1 MGYSQETRF
10 SNIDFQ
16 IDYTE
21 GFIKTANTYYA
32 LNETEVIDGSWKKT
46 GKKIKKGETVTVE
59 GVIYTID
66 DYIVAG
72 YKGNWISADDVA
84 IKDSDI
90 LPNYLLRKNR
100 YNEIIWIADWYKD
113 VINLSRKEAIRFIN
127 KKLPVTEDLYFADSD
142 TYWYEDYA
150 SYPFGIDFT
159 NVLLNIR
166 FLGRD
171 GYNFLIK
178 RIEKKNQDYI
188 ITCFPTE
195 IYDWSDI
202 SAKCT
207 DLENFPNPTETF
219 LLRISPLED
228 SIKVYNFETKEL
240 IVSLIPV
247 TDKWVDLFQD
257 FLKTGKKGND
267 MFAELLV
274 AANDIATA
282 ASNPLGMEESQNAPT
297 TEHTEEVAVSTPA
310 PDMRKSATV
319 TENLRLRTDD
329 KTTAKV
335 VATLAARTR
344 VKVLAPGREDTIDGI
359 ASNWVQVEVLG
370 GAKDKDDNTIEAGT
384 KGWLFGGY
392 LSETESADSESPNE
406 DDVGTKK
413 SSALPILP
421 IAAGGAALAVLLAV
435 ILLVVAKKRKA
446 KKSRLKSASTNL
458 CAAHFGK

>member
-1 MGYSQETRF
+1 MKRRILLPLFLFCSIAMGYSQETRF

-46 GKKIKKGETVTVE
+46 GKKIKKGETATVE

-90 LPNYLLRKNR
+90 LPNYLLRKNKS
-100 YNEIIWIADWYKD
+100 NEIIWIADWYKD

-171 GYNFLIK
+171 GFNFLIK

-219 LLRISPLED
+219 SLRISPLKD
-228 SIKVYNFETKEL
+228 SIKVYNFETKKL

-247 TDKWVDLFQD
+247 TDEWVDLFQD

-267 MFAELLV
+267 MF
-274 AANDIATA
+274 
-282 ASNPLGMEESQNAPT
+282 
-297 TEHTEEVAVSTPA
+297 
-310 PDMRKSATV
+310 V
-319 TENLRLRTDD
+319 THDTCNYEDENLKNRR
-329 KTTAKV
+329 
-335 VATLAARTR
+335 
-344 VKVLAPGREDTIDGI
+344 
-359 ASNWVQVEVLG
+359 
-370 GAKDKDDNTIEAGT
+370 
-384 KGWLFGGY
+384 F
-392 LSETESADSESPNE
+392 
-406 DDVGTKK
+406 
-413 SSALPILP
+413 
-421 IAAGGAALAVLLAV
+421 
-435 ILLVVAKKRKA
+435 
-446 KKSRLKSASTNL
+446 
-458 CAAHFGK
+458 

>member
-1 MGYSQETRF
+1 MKKHILLPLFLFCSIAMGYSQETRF

-66 DYIVAG
+66 DYIFAG

-84 IKDSDI
+84 IKESDI
-90 LPNYLLRKNR
+90 LPNYLLRKNKS
-100 YNEIIWIADWYKD
+100 NEIIWIADWYKD

-219 LLRISPLED
+219 SLRISPLKD

-257 FLKTGKKGND
+257 FLKTGKKGN
-267 MFAELLV
+267 
-274 AANDIATA
+274 
-282 ASNPLGMEESQNAPT
+282 EE
-297 TEHTEEVAVSTPA
+297 
-310 PDMRKSATV
+310 
-319 TENLRLRTDD
+319 
-329 KTTAKV
+329 
-335 VATLAARTR
+335 
-344 VKVLAPGREDTIDGI
+344 
-359 ASNWVQVEVLG
+359 
-370 GAKDKDDNTIEAGT
+370 
-384 KGWLFGGY
+384 
-392 LSETESADSESPNE
+392 
-406 DDVGTKK
+406 
-413 SSALPILP
+413 
-421 IAAGGAALAVLLAV
+421 
-435 ILLVVAKKRKA
+435 KR
-446 KKSRLKSASTNL
+446 
-458 CAAHFGK
+458 

>member
-1 MGYSQETRF
+1 MKRRILLQLFLSCSIAMGYSQETRF

-16 IDYTE
+16 IDYTG

-32 LNETEVIDGSWKKT
+32 LNETEVIDGNWKKT

-66 DYIVAG
+66 DYIFAG

-84 IKDSDI
+84 IKKSDI

-100 YNEIIWIADWYKD
+100 GNEIIWISDWYKD
-113 VINLSRKEAIRFIN
+113 VINLSRKEAVRFIN

-178 RIEKKNQDYI
+178 RIEKENQDYI

-219 LLRISPLED
+219 SLRISPLGD
-228 SIKVYNFETKEL
+228 SVKVYNFETKKL

-257 FLKTGKKGND
+257 FLKTGKKD
-267 MFAELLV
+267 
-274 AANDIATA
+274 NDIFATL
-282 ASNPLGMEESQNAPT
+282 SDN
-297 TEHTEEVAVSTPA
+297 
-310 PDMRKSATV
+310 ATV
-319 TENLRLRTDD
+319 VNPFNYE
-329 KTTAKV
+329 
-335 VATLAARTR
+335 
-344 VKVLAPGREDTIDGI
+344 E
-359 ASNWVQVEVLG
+359 
-370 GAKDKDDNTIEAGT
+370 
-384 KGWLFGGY
+384 
-392 LSETESADSESPNE
+392 
-406 DDVGTKK
+406 KK
-413 SSALPILP
+413 
-421 IAAGGAALAVLLAV
+421 
-435 ILLVVAKKRKA
+435 
-446 KKSRLKSASTNL
+446 
-458 CAAHFGK
+458 

>member
-46 GKKIKKGETVTVE
+46 GKKIKKGETATVE

-219 LLRISPLED
+219 SLRISPLKD
-228 SIKVYNFETKEL
+228 SIKVYNFETKKL

-247 TDKWVDLFQD
+247 SDKWVDLFQD

-267 MFAELLV
+267 MFVTHDTCNYEDE
-274 AANDIATA
+274 NDIMTKPAVA
-282 ASNPLGMEESQNAPT
+282 PVSENAEPAEEEAVESERANEEAS
-297 TEHTEEVAVSTPA
+297 
-310 PDMRKSATV
+310 
-319 TENLRLRTDD
+319 
-329 KTTAKV
+329 TAKE
-335 VATLAARTR
+335 
-344 VKVLAPGREDTIDGI
+344 P
-359 ASNWVQVEVLG
+359 
-370 GAKDKDDNTIEAGT
+370 
-384 KGWLFGGY
+384 
-392 LSETESADSESPNE
+392 
-406 DDVGTKK
+406 
-413 SSALPILP
+413 SALPIMP
-421 IAAGGAALAVLLAV
+421 IAAGGTVLVALLAV
-435 ILLVVAKKRKA
+435 ILLAVAKKRKA
-446 KKSRLKSASTNL
+446 KKSRLKSASTNF

>member
-32 LNETEVIDGSWKKT
+32 LNETEVIDGNWKKT
-46 GKKIKKGETVTVE
+46 GKKIKKGETATVE

-66 DYIVAG
+66 DYIVVG

-90 LPNYLLRKNR
+90 LPNYLLRKNKS
-100 YNEIIWIADWYKD
+100 NEIIWIADWYKD

-207 DLENFPNPTETF
+207 DLENFPNSTETF
-219 LLRISPLED
+219 SLRISPLKD
-228 SIKVYNFETKEL
+228 SIKVYNFETKKL

-247 TDKWVDLFQD
+247 TDKWIDLFQD
-257 FLKTGKKGND
+257 FLKTGKKEND
-267 MFAELLV
+267 IFAELLV

-282 ASNPLGMEESQNAPT
+282 AGNATANASENQGMEESETA
-297 TEHTEEVAVSTPA
+297 
-310 PDMRKSATV
+310 SATELLEEEEKINLPDSDETKNEIKTDSAV
-319 TENLRLRTDD
+319 KTDIKKEENDFAFPFIRAGFGIIIVIALLSII
-329 KTTAKV
+329 
-335 VATLAARTR
+335 LA
-344 VKVLAPGREDTIDGI
+344 I
-359 ASNWVQVEVLG
+359 
-370 GAKDKDDNTIEAGT
+370 
-384 KGWLFGGY
+384 
-392 LSETESADSESPNE
+392 
-406 DDVGTKK
+406 
-413 SSALPILP
+413 
-421 IAAGGAALAVLLAV
+421 
-435 ILLVVAKKRKA
+435 AKKKKA
-446 KKSRLKSASTNL
+446 DNE
-458 CAAHFGK
+458 

>member
-1 MGYSQETRF
+1 MKRTILLPFFLFCSIAMGYLQGTRF

-46 GKKIKKGETVTVE
+46 GKKIKKGETATVE

-219 LLRISPLED
+219 SLRISPLKD
-228 SIKVYNFETKEL
+228 SIKVYNFETKKL

-247 TDKWVDLFQD
+247 SDKWVDLFQD

-267 MFAELLV
+267 MFVTHDTCNYEDE
-274 AANDIATA
+274 NDIMTKPAVA
-282 ASNPLGMEESQNAPT
+282 PVSENAEPAEEEAVESERANEEAS
-297 TEHTEEVAVSTPA
+297 
-310 PDMRKSATV
+310 
-319 TENLRLRTDD
+319 
-329 KTTAKV
+329 TAKE
-335 VATLAARTR
+335 
-344 VKVLAPGREDTIDGI
+344 P
-359 ASNWVQVEVLG
+359 
-370 GAKDKDDNTIEAGT
+370 
-384 KGWLFGGY
+384 
-392 LSETESADSESPNE
+392 
-406 DDVGTKK
+406 
-413 SSALPILP
+413 SALPIMP
-421 IAAGGAALAVLLAV
+421 IAAGGTVLVALLAV
-435 ILLVVAKKRKA
+435 ILLAVAKKRKA
-446 KKSRLKSASTNL
+446 KKSRLKSASTNF